1 VSINDFAKKITQG
14 EGLKKQVDIAQVK
27 EILAVIN
34 RIIPF
39 NLFYALIKLIPK

>member
-1 VSINDFAKKITQG
+1 MSFHEFARKITQG
-14 EGLKKQVDIAQVK
+14 EGLKDEVNIAQVK

-39 NLFYALIKLIPK
+39 NLFYTLIKLIPK